1 MTMND
6 WFVYI
11 VRCADDSLY
20 TGITKDVDRRVQEHN
35 EGDKLASKYT
45 RARRPVVL
53 VYQEICES
61 RSVATKREIEIKQL
75 SRKDKNILLSRE

>member
-11 VRCADDSLY
+11 VSCADDTFY
-20 TGITKDVDRRVQEHN
+20 TGITKDVERRVREHN
-35 EGDKLASKYT
+35 EDDKLAAKYT

>member
-1 MTMND
+1 MNN

-20 TGITKDVDRRVQEHN
+20 TGITKDVDRRIQEHN
-35 EGDKLASKYT
+35 EGDKLAAKYT
-45 RARRPVVL
+45 RARRPVIL
-53 VYQEICES
+53 VYQETCES

-75 SRKDKNILLSRE
+75 SREEKEELLRRK